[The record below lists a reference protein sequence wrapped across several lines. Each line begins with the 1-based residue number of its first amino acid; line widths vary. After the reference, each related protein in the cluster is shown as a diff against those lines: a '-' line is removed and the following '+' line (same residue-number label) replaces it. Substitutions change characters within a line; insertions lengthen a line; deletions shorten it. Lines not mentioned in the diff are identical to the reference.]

1 MKSITSLHINTISYF
16 NNALY
21 NSINNLLLQKY
32 RVFRYVKN
40 AKPSYL
46 AIKEIKTQCLI
57 KLIPYRFLNIET
69 KLYETHA
76 LDAADILEVVLNDV
90 DTQIKVMSSK
100 PYFETG
106 VSGEPT
112 PQPSPTPKPSP
123 TPQPSP
129 TPPTPPSS
137 NQRVVGYITSWDHYS
152 HGVYSWR
159 DEAANMMTH
168 VNYAYAMISYSHT
181 KNTYYV
187 DMADPW
193 ADSGDCAGAADCWG
207 DQPKCLKFDSSI
219 NNIVNSCGPATSPTV
234 NMAPYIGAIAIDN
247 SNICL
252 EQNDCW
258 NAGGSPVSTR
268 SPLCGANLNT
278 FTHPYD
284 TSHDCYSCTSVPT
297 VCGMY
302 NQLLNNKTGVR
313 ADYPHLKFIICIG
326 GWYDSNY
333 FSFAV
338 NDTYRNSFVDSVVQF
353 VTVLGF
359 DGVDFDWEYPVF
371 EHPGEAND
379 PNEPNDPNDFNNSNN
394 IIEGIEDDDCPAGSV
409 CMHALNYCDNTTG
422 GNSTPS
428 KQCQNGAK
436 PCCMP
441 LGPAPA
447 PPASPTPAPPA
458 SPTPYCADPSNCKHR
473 PATPTPP
480 IPATPTP
487 AGSASDK
494 KYVMYVPIY
503 GPPTELPKISTNP
516 LNFPAAFIN
525 DLAGIN
531 PNTNITHLNLAFFSY
546 NNLANT
552 NLGNTNLG
560 SSFIRRS
567 DGKGNY
573 YYNNPVHLIF
583 LPINESNIL
592 WGTDATISNLKKAVN
607 NASIIASIGGEKGW
621 NSVVYTEPPNNTIA
635 DANIFSD
642 YIKQYSLDGIDIDWE
657 DPTEGAP
664 KLKQISTVKWVCLY
678 TKTIHDNLPSKNIIS
693 HAPQAPYF
701 GLGYENIHT
710 TCGNIIDYYNIQ
722 YYNQGTNCTYNSFDT
737 IIQNPG
743 CWANSSAVN
752 QIKTMYNVPL
762 SKIIIGKP
770 VLGGPPPTGDADNTG
785 YITQQVFTS
794 ILTKCSTDPT
804 CKNIGGIMGWRW
816 HPGQNGEWITS
827 LRKALEPGK

>member
-1 MKSITSLHINTISYF
+1 MLRNLEQSYNFAFIQQFTHTNLRVIYLPVLQAIKFYGEIIRYKVKTMESVLSLDKSIREYYSSSNPDFKIASKDSSTSYLIQNVSS
-16 NNALY
+16 NSNAL
-21 NSINNLLLQKY
+21 KH
-32 RVFRYVKN
+32 
-40 AKPSYL
+40 
-46 AIKEIKTQCLI
+46 KTFMI
-57 KLIPYRFLNIET
+57 DMI
-69 KLYETHA
+69 
-76 LDAADILEVVLNDV
+76 D
-90 DTQIKVMSSK
+90 
-100 PYFETG
+100 G
-106 VSGEPT
+106 VS
-112 PQPSPTPKPSP
+112 
-123 TPQPSP
+123 
-129 TPPTPPSS
+129 
-137 NQRVVGYITSWDHYS
+137 RVGRKVIQT
-152 HGVYSWR
+152 
-159 DEAANMMTH
+159 
-168 VNYAYAMISYSHT
+168 
-181 KNTYYV
+181 
-187 DMADPW
+187 
-193 ADSGDCAGAADCWG
+193 
-207 DQPKCLKFDSSI
+207 
-219 NNIVNSCGPATSPTV
+219 
-234 NMAPYIGAIAIDN
+234 
-247 SNICL
+247 L
-252 EQNDCW
+252 E
-258 NAGGSPVSTR
+258 
-268 SPLCGANLNT
+268 
-278 FTHPYD
+278 
-284 TSHDCYSCTSVPT
+284 
-297 VCGMY
+297 
-302 NQLLNNKTGVR
+302 
-313 ADYPHLKFIICIG
+313 
-326 GWYDSNY
+326 
-333 FSFAV
+333 
-338 NDTYRNSFVDSVVQF
+338 
-353 VTVLGF
+353 GF
-359 DGVDFDWEYPVF
+359 
-371 EHPGEAND
+371 
-379 PNEPNDPNDFNNSNN
+379 
-394 IIEGIEDDDCPAGSV
+394 EDDDCPAGSV
-409 CMHALNYCDNTTG
+409 CMPHLNYCDKTTG

-487 AGSASDK
+487 PIPATPTPAGSASDK
-494 KYVMYVPIY
+494 KYVMDVPIY